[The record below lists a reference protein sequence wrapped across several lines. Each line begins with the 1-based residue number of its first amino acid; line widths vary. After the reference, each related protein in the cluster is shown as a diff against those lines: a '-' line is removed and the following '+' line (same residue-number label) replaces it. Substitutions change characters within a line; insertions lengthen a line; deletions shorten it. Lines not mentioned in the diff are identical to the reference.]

1 MNTPRAER
9 HSRPRS
15 PRKITNSVWAEI
27 RTAHASGIGLREL
40 ARKMGIPPGTVLA
53 RSKRE
58 GWTCQIQQAKALAQD
73 DTQSN
78 AISVT
83 QSAALTMAERGKRH
97 VERMAGVAERVMP
110 HVETMEAGAI
120 LDRVE
125 DIDRLD
131 RIARRT
137 YGLRDGEGAG
147 NFQIVNIALLDFEPE
162 TVKVLPL
169 AER

>member
-1 MNTPRAER
+1 MAF
-9 HSRPRS
+9 
-15 PRKITNSVWAEI
+15 
-27 RTAHASGIGLREL
+27 ASGIGLREL
-40 ARKMGIPPGTVLA
+40 ARKMGIPPGTILA

-58 GWTCQIQQAKALAQD
+58 GWARQIQQAKALAKD

-110 HVETMEAGAI
+110 HVEKMEPGAI

-131 RIARRT
+131 RIARRS
-137 YGLRDGEGAG
+137 YGLHDGEGSG
-147 NFQIVNIALLDFEPE
+147 NFQVVNIALLGMPPE
-162 TVKVLPL
+162 FDSLLVSARTGGR
-169 AER
+169 E